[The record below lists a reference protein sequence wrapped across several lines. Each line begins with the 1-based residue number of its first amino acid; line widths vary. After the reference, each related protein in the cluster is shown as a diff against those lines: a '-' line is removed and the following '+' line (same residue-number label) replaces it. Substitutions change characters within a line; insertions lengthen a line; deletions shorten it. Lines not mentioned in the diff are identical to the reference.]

1 MNPDLAVPTRQH
13 PLGVIILAT
22 KFSWHV
28 AKAGWPALLG
38 LSFGNIKWYHLL
50 VVPAVF
56 LVVGGFAFVYYLRF
70 RFYVEADALIVER
83 GIFQRERLQIPF
95 ERIQAVQLFQGPIQQ
110 LFGLTGL
117 RVDTAG
123 SSGNEVELVA
133 VKLSEAEGLQQFLR
147 SKMDGPREGGG
158 VQDAEGLPPPD
169 TALPEADPLV
179 SLGWA
184 DLLKVGLSQNH
195 IRSAFI
201 GLAVVLSLFQGI
213 EEQVSTWIAGLP
225 AMALAFAGLA
235 ATALI
240 LPSLVLM
247 MFIGVATSVVS
258 VVLKYWK
265 LHSTLGEDS
274 LSLQMGLLRR
284 NVFEVPFQ
292 KIHLTEWKSNW
303 LRRALGYETLRIQ
316 QAQAEGGRGGVRI
329 FIPAMQAHHRAA
341 MEERL
346 YPDIGA
352 GEVVFDVVPARRL
365 RWILFALAASPALVV
380 LSSPQVVNVLMGLLW
395 LGFVFWTTG
404 QRYSSLRMKVYR
416 NAVVLERGWFWR
428 TRTVIKLSQ
437 LQGVEWKRHALLE
450 RRRIGHIVFHTAAGA
465 ERFGYMDKGKALA
478 LRNFALNQV
487 HSAYGHGAD

>member
-1 MNPDLAVPTRQH
+1 MTPDLAVPRRQH

-38 LSFGNIKWYHLL
+38 LSFGNLKWYHLL
-50 VVPAVF
+50 VVPAAFV
-56 LVVGGFAFVYYLRF
+56 VVGGFALVYYLRF
-70 RFYVEADALIVER
+70 RFYVDADALIVER
-83 GIFQRERLQIPF
+83 GIFQRERLQVPF

-133 VKLSEAEGLQQFLR
+133 VKLAEAEGLQQFLR
-147 SKMDGPREGGG
+147 SRMDGPKEEGGA
-158 VQDAEGLPPPD
+158 QDMEGMSAPAA
-169 TALPEADPLV
+169 ALPEADALV
-179 SLGWA
+179 SLGWM
-184 DLLKVGLSQNH
+184 DLLKVGFSQNH

-201 GLAVVLSLFQGI
+201 GLAVVLSLFQGV
-213 EEQVSTWIAGLP
+213 EEQVSSWIAGLP
-225 AMALAFAGLA
+225 GLVLAMAGLA
-235 ATALI
+235 ATALF
-240 LPSLVLM
+240 LPGLVLL

-265 LHSTLGEDS
+265 LNSTLGDDG
-274 LSLQMGLLRR
+274 LALQMGLLRR

-303 LRRALGYETLRIQ
+303 IRRALGYETLRIQ

-329 FIPAMQAHHRAA
+329 FIPAMQARHRLA

-346 YPDIGA
+346 YPDIGKK
-352 GEVVFDVVPARRL
+352 EVVFDVVPARRL
-365 RWILFALAASPALVV
+365 RWILFALAASPALLV
-380 LSSPQVVNVLMGLLW
+380 LSPQALIHPLLGLMWMVFVL
-395 LGFVFWTTG
+395 WTTG
-404 QRYSSLRMKVYR
+404 KRYRSLRMKVYR
-416 NAVVLERGWFWR
+416 DAVVLEKGWFWQ

-437 LQGVEWKRHALLE
+437 LQGIEWKRHALLE
-450 RRRIGHIVFHTAAGA
+450 RRRIGHLVFHTAAGA
-465 ERFGYMDKGKALA
+465 ERFGYLDKSNALA
-478 LRNFALNQV
+478 IRNFALNQV
-487 HSAYGHGAD
+487 HVAYGNRTD